1 MQNEKIQNNLPN
13 TEIKIDEKEPFIIN
27 GDPSREKF
35 GKFFCNFLKDTQ
47 TPTVIEL
54 SAGYGQGKTTFLKMC
69 EQHIK
74 NESEKFNG
82 IEIISLNIWKDD
94 LYNNPLASIIKSICK
109 LEGNE
114 AYKNFIDKIKAMD
127 ININLGIV
135 SLSTKD
141 LFDNNKKGKIE
152 ELKETFKTIDKKI
165 IFFIDEL
172 DRCRPDY
179 AIETLET
186 IKHFFDESNIVFVLA
201 TDDNRLQ
208 SSVNSVYGSEIANED
223 YLRKFIDIKFNLPE
237 IENAE
242 KHLLSKRNF
251 SGDTLIKA
259 SLRELKI
266 INYYL
271 SNIDIITKAT
281 IRKIIKVDLIL
292 NKSNEIETGCYI
304 NITSL
309 KFMIFLRHI
318 KPNLYFKLGNG
329 ICNIEEMITKL
340 KFNNKTRNA
349 KNKLINTKQE
359 FKEFLMFISRT
370 RSENIERLKEIFND
384 EEMRKIDL
392 IRNKIKT
399 RNVEIGVGA
408 LKSCINVTD
417 DFSFN
422 KAFLDKIEKNY
433 MLIFLYSTVIIYDN
447 HHKSIAKTMY
457 DLIENH

>member
-1 MQNEKIQNNLPN
+1 MQNKKIQKEEIQKEEIQKEEIQNELNIQNEEIQNNLPN

-35 GKFFCNFLKDTQ
+35 GKFFCNFLKDTL
-47 TPTVIEL
+47 TPTVVEL

-69 EQHIK
+69 EQHIE
-74 NESEKFNG
+74 NESEKFND

-114 AYKNFIDKIKAMD
+114 AYKNFIDKIKKID
-127 ININLGIV
+127 VNINLGVI
-135 SLSTKD
+135 SLPTKN
-141 LFDNNKKGKIE
+141 LFDNSKKGKIE

-179 AIETLET
+179 AIKTLET

-242 KHLLSKRNF
+242 KHLLSKWNF
-251 SGDTLIKA
+251 GGDTLIKA

-281 IRKIIKVDLIL
+281 
-292 NKSNEIETGCYI
+292 
-304 NITSL
+304 TS
-309 KFMIFLRHI
+309 
-318 KPNLYFKLGNG
+318 
-329 ICNIEEMITKL
+329 EMI
-340 KFNNKTRNA
+340 
-349 KNKLINTKQE
+349 I
-359 FKEFLMFISRT
+359 
-370 RSENIERLKEIFND
+370 
-384 EEMRKIDL
+384 
-392 IRNKIKT
+392 
-399 RNVEIGVGA
+399 
-408 LKSCINVTD
+408 
-417 DFSFN
+417 
-422 KAFLDKIEKNY
+422 
-433 MLIFLYSTVIIYDN
+433 
-447 HHKSIAKTMY
+447 
-457 DLIENH
+457 